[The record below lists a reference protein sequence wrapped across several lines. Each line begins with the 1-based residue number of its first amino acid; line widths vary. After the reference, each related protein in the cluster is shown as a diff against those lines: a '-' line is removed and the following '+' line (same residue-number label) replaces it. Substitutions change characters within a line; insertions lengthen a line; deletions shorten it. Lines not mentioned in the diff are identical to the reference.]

1 MAVVA
6 VVGRPNVGKS
16 TLFNRLV
23 ERREAIVDDR
33 PGVTRDRLQGQCEW
47 NGLLFTLVDTGGL
60 DRDLPEGA
68 AVVRQ
73 AEVALAESVLVLF
86 VVDGRQG
93 VTPLDEEVAR
103 MLRRARRP
111 VMLVVNKADRNEPGI
126 QADFYALGFG
136 EPWTV
141 SALHGHGTGDLLD
154 AVVARLPAGEAPP
167 PADEVRLAI
176 VGRPNVGKSTLLNT
190 LLGEDRMVVSDVPG
204 TTRDAVDVA
213 FSYQGRAFRLV
224 DTAGLRRRARV
235 DDRLE
240 KVMGAR
246 ALRAI
251 DAAQVVLLMI
261 DATEGVTQEDQRIA
275 GYTRR
280 AGRAAI
286 IAVNKWDLVEKDNST
301 TAEWERRLREQLH
314 FIDYAGILFISA
326 RTGLR
331 AERVLELAVRAFGNH
346 RQRIPTPQLNQVV
359 HDAILTTP
367 PPADRGRRV
376 KVFYVTQ
383 VATAPPRIVMFVNDP
398 ERMHASYQ
406 RHLERVLRRR
416 FDFWGTPI
424 RLVLRPRP
432 RRLARRGEG
441 MTPPV
446 SGAAE

>member
-23 ERREAIVDDR
+23 DRREAIVDDR

-47 NGLLFTLVDTGGL
+47 NGVRFTLVDTGGL

-68 AVVRQ
+68 QVVRQ
-73 AEVALAESVLVLF
+73 VEAALAQATLVLF

-93 VTPLDEEVAR
+93 VTPEDAEVAG
-103 MLRRARRP
+103 MLRRVRRP
-111 VMLVVNKADRNEPGI
+111 VMLVVNKVDRNEPGI
-126 QADFYALGFG
+126 EADFYALGFG

-154 AVVARLPAGEAPP
+154 AIVARLPGGEPEPP
-167 PADEVRLAI
+167 PDEVRLAI

-213 FSYQGRAFRLV
+213 FAYRGRAFRLV

-235 DDRLE
+235 DDPLE
-240 KVMGAR
+240 RVMGAR
-246 ALRAI
+246 ALRAV
-251 DAAQVVLLMI
+251 DAAQVVVLVV

-286 IAVNKWDLVEKDNST
+286 IAVNKWDLVDKDHT
-301 TAEWERRLREQLH
+301 TAIEWERRLREQLH
-314 FIDYAGILFISA
+314 FIDYAGVVFISA

-331 AERVLELAVRAFGNH
+331 TERILELAARAHANH
-346 RQRIPTPQLNQVV
+346 RQRIPTPRLNQVV
-359 HDAILTTP
+359 HEALLVTP

-383 VATAPPRIVMFVNDP
+383 VATAPPTIVMFVNDP
-398 ERMHASYQ
+398 ERMHASYL

-416 FDFWGTPI
+416 FDFWGTPL

-432 RRLARRGEG
+432 RRLVRRGEG
-441 MTPPV
+441 MAPPV
-446 SGAAE
+446 PDTAQ